1 MWSCAVRLCAG
12 MRSGWHPNASVL
24 PMLPRNVR
32 GALQHRSLCCVIAGA
47 VPPGTAAK
55 RDRVMQ
61 VGAPGSAVGYVAS
74 PALPGQK
81 LAWQD
86 YPSQLQTEPQLLS
99 LDRPVSAQ
107 LPIPPSVPPGF
118 ACTVLAGDGFPSP
131 LLERG

>member
-1 MWSCAVRLCAG
+1 MQCACVPECVAAGTQMHQSCLCCLE
-12 MRSGWHPNASVL
+12 MCE
-24 PMLPRNVR
+24 

-47 VPPGTAAK
+47 VPPGAAAK